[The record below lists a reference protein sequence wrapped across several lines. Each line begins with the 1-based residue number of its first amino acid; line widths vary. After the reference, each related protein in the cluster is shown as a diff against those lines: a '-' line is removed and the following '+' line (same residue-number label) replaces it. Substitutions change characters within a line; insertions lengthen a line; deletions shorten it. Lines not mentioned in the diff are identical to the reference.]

1 MGSGE
6 LTLLSSD
13 AQNIYWMSRYLERAG
28 HISRLLETQFDLIH
42 DRPASDVELG
52 WRRIYRSLDRTPAG
66 ANLMPVQDDNFV
78 MLLDAYTL
86 VDDLAFEPGN
96 PDAIIILL
104 GKARENAR
112 QIRNILNH
120 EIWSTLNV
128 SFLDMKSKKLK
139 DIWGGQPQDF
149 FIASS
154 VAVRTFCGIAEATMY
169 RDHGWHFFK
178 LGQYVERIQLTCALL
193 DAHIALFPTNDH
205 HWEIHWSD
213 LLGICVAR
221 AAFRRLQSVECQ
233 PGKVLDFVIGDSR
246 LTNSINY
253 GLGEIQKRL
262 EIISGSS
269 DSGSKNTAAWHIGK
283 TRALIEFDWPVHEK
297 GDDTSIQNL
306 LKQIRVGVLEIDN
319 QINNTYFNYPIEYKS
334 G

>member
-1 MGSGE
+1 MGTGE
-6 LTLLSSD
+6 LTLLSTD

-52 WRRIYRSLDRTPAG
+52 WRRIYRSLNRTPAG
-66 ANLMPVQDDNFV
+66 ASLMPAQNDDVV

-86 VDDLAFEPGN
+86 VDDLAFEPEN
-96 PDAIIILL
+96 PDAIIDLL

-128 SFLDMKSKKLK
+128 SFLGMKGKRLK
-139 DIWGGQPQDF
+139 DIWSDQPQDF

-154 VAVRTFCGIAEATMY
+154 TAVRTFCGIADATMY

-193 DAHIALFPTNDH
+193 DAHIKLFPTNDH

-233 PGKVLDFVIGDSR
+233 PGRVLDFLIGDAR

-262 EIISGSS
+262 GVISGSP
-269 DSGSKNTAAWHIGK
+269 DTGNKNTSAWHIGK
-283 TRALIEFDWPVHEK
+283 TRALVEFEWPVHEK
-297 GDDTSIQNL
+297 GNDASIQNL
-306 LKQIRVGVLEIDN
+306 LNQIRAGVLEIDS
-319 QINNTYFNYPIEYKS
+319 QINNTYFNYPIECKS
-334 G
+334 V